1 MSLLDRLSALR
12 DSIPESQVVALAAM
26 GEAMTIVE
34 DHRQAGSFY
43 QASPSYL
50 RMRGAL
56 RRLARQG
63 CSRLVDPSTC
73 RKPNGYPREE
83 WCEGC
88 VAADGLGLPVEWYV
102 LNP

>member
-1 MSLLDRLSALR
+1 MRQDPLVGFRLADRERERSR
-12 DSIPESQVVALAAM
+12 
-26 GEAMTIVE
+26 
-34 DHRQAGSFY
+34 
-43 QASPSYL
+43 

-88 VAADGLGLPVEWYV
+88 IAADGLGLPVEWFV
-102 LNP
+102 LKP